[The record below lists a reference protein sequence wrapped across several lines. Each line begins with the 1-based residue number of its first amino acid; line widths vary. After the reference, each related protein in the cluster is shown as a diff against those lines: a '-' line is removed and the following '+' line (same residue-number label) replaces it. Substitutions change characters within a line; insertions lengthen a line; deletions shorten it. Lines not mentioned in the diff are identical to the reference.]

1 MSNEMP
7 PLGLRPKYIVDSL
20 RIREILE
27 ALDRY
32 NRADTIA
39 PIEWIDE
46 LHDICS
52 SQQKWKEGFVP

>member
-1 MSNEMP
+1 MSKEMP
-7 PLGLRPKYIVDSL
+7 PLGLRPKYIADNL

-32 NRADTIA
+32 NRADMIA

-46 LHDICS
+46 LHGICS
-52 SQQKWKEGFVP
+52 SQQSWKERFVP